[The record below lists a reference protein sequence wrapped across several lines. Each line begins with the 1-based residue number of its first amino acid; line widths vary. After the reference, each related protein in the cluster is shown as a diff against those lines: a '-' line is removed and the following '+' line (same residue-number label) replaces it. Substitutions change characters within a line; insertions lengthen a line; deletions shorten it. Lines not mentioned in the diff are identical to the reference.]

1 MPHFVVECSEN
12 VIAIKTPE
20 AIMQAVYNAAEATG
34 LFVVG
39 DSKVRINPFK
49 YCKPGKSKNDFIH
62 VFAYIMQGRNTEQ
75 KNNLSKKI
83 VTALNAMFPAVP
95 VIAINI
101 LEIEK
106 AAYFDKSMIKN
117 LTMQ

>member
-1 MPHFVVECSEN
+1 MPHFVIDCSEN

-20 AIMQAVYNAAEATG
+20 AIMQAVYDAAEATG
-34 LFVVG
+34 LFEVG

-49 YCKPGKSKNDFIH
+49 YCKTGESKNDFIH

-75 KNNLSKKI
+75 KSDLSKKI
-83 VTALNAMFPAVP
+83 VTALNVLLPAVP
-95 VIAINI
+95 VIAVNI

-106 AAYFDKSMIKN
+106 AAYFDKLMI
-117 LTMQ
+117 